1 MLLRAITRVA
11 VLEGQRAA
19 RATGI
24 KGPRERSHASKS
36 HVVIMLV
43 EDNVMREED
52 TEVVLEVDGSVQLP
66 RHKVE
71 SGEIAR

>member
-11 VLEGQRAA
+11 VLGGQRAA

-43 EDNVMREED
+43 EDNVMREE
-52 TEVVLEVDGSVQLP
+52 GSLGSERISATASPQ
-66 RHKVE
+66 
-71 SGEIAR
+71 G